1 MLGEIW
7 AGASTAHGRR
17 WLSTWGSVVGYCV
30 LIFVLS
36 AQSNLQL
43 PGTLLPSDKLA
54 HLLEYAGLGWLWVR
68 AITGSRPEWTTVAGL
83 FSAVLF
89 AGIYGISDEW
99 HQYYVP
105 GRHADLRDLFAD
117 VIGAMLGGLGY
128 FLWRWSAFPFRRGQ

>member
-7 AGASTAHGRR
+7 DDVSAARGKR
-17 WLSTWGSVVGYCV
+17 WLSTWGSVIGYCV

-43 PGTLLPSDKLA
+43 PGALPSDKLA

-68 AITGSRPEWTTVAGL
+68 ALTRSRPGWTTAAVL
-83 FSAVLF
+83 CSTVLF
-89 AGIYGISDEW
+89 ASIYGLSDEW

-105 GRHADLRDLFAD
+105 GRHADLRDVFAD
-117 VIGAMLGGLGY
+117 AGGAMLGGIGY
-128 FLWRWSAFPFRRGQ
+128 FLWIRSEFPFRRDQ